1 MSYDSDDETS
11 QIYQSLT
18 RKNMNY
24 LSVYACV
31 NSNTRVNEASASYR
45 PESDQEDL
53 ESEHEDL
60 ESGLLVSESNKI
72 VLQSD

>member
-1 MSYDSDDETS
+1 
-11 QIYQSLT
+11 
-18 RKNMNY
+18 MNY

-31 NSNTRVNEASASYR
+31 NSNTRVNEASASYI

-53 ESEHEDL
+53 ESDQEDLESDQEDL
-60 ESGLLVSESNKI
+60 ESGQLVSESNKI

>member
-1 MSYDSDDETS
+1 
-11 QIYQSLT
+11 
-18 RKNMNY
+18 MNY